1 MFIIL
6 SSVSLAKI
14 IQDQIENERHRN
26 LHEIVSTR
34 TCFSKNDHINSDIRV
49 VIIFNQNVKRESS
62 KSFLWQFLEMEH
74 IPCNIFFDH
83 AIKEKR
89 ANVTFYSYSDQN
101 SSKTRLH
108 INIFSVKS
116 TVFVNKERVTKELIS
131 RKFVNAFDRNSV
143 SEAIFPSNWR
153 EMFCNQAWAAATPG
167 L

>member
-1 MFIIL
+1 M
-6 SSVSLAKI
+6 
-14 IQDQIENERHRN
+14 
-26 LHEIVSTR
+26 
-34 TCFSKNDHINSDIRV
+34 FSKNGQINSGIRV

-74 IPCNIFFDH
+74 IPWNNFFGH

-89 ANVTFYSYSDQN
+89 ANVTFYSDQN

-143 SEAIFPSNWR
+143 SEAIFPSNID
-153 EMFCNQAWAAATPG
+153 EKCFAMIFGYNHFCVNFTDIFCRFTF
-167 L
+167 